1 MTSTAPLPVLMH
13 GTSGAVV
20 AAWQAFLASQ
30 GFATGPGAVGAAA
43 AVFDDVTDART
54 RDFQDRENLSR
65 VDGVVGAETWQRAM
79 ALDPG
84 LRARLPG
91 TDAMPAH
98 VPARV
103 AGRHAP
109 ARLDARRRAEFCELP
124 KAAPDADGTPRY
136 VITEAWIAE
145 HLRRIRIEPL
155 RGIAGAPADGW
166 LYCHRKVAAD
176 IRKLFQL
183 WEKEGQ
189 LPLVLSFDSGFH
201 VRAPRPDPTRPDP
214 TRPDPTRPDPARAEA
229 PTAPSLRVEIGVPV
243 RAEALSPHA
252 LGIAFDINATWN
264 LIGQS
269 PAPLG
274 AMGSVLELV
283 DNAARCGFWWGGDDP
298 ARPEGCHFEFA
309 GPPPK
314 PGRKDAAPA
323 AARRA
328 TPRRPARGKAPKA

>member
-30 GFATGPGAVGAAA
+30 GFATGAGAVDAEAAA
-43 AVFDDVTDART
+43 FDDVTDART

-91 TDAMPAH
+91 NDAMPAH
-98 VPARV
+98 VPVRV

-109 ARLDARRRAEFCELP
+109 ERLDAHRRAAFCELP
-124 KAAPDADGTPRY
+124 KAPPDADGTPRY

-166 LYCHRKVAAD
+166 LYCHRKAAAD
-176 IRKLFQL
+176 IRKLFRL

-214 TRPDPTRPDPARAEA
+214 TRPDPTRAEA
-229 PTAPSLRVEIGVPV
+229 FAEPPPRLEIGVPV

-264 LIGQS
+264 LVGQS

-274 AMGSVLELV
+274 AMGSVMELV
-283 DNAARCGFWWGGDDP
+283 ENAARCGFWWGGNDP

-309 GPPPK
+309 GPPSK
-314 PGRKDAAPA
+314 PGRKAAAPA
-323 AARRA
+323 TARRA
-328 TPRRPARGKAPKA
+328 APRRPAGRKVTPA